1 MVKRLLFLLLLIPL
15 ADALLLVVVATRLGW
30 VLTVAIVVLT
40 ALLGM
45 LFVRAEGRHTMRRL
59 ESKLATGELP
69 TDELL
74 DGGLLIAAGAFLLT
88 PGLLTDALGAILVF
102 PPARY
107 VLRRGITKWVLV
119 PYLDRRTNGFVTGR
133 VYTVGVPWNAERP
146 GGDGGGS
153 GTVPIDVDD
162 TDGNPGDP

>member
-30 VLTVAIVVLT
+30 VLTVALVVLT

-59 ESKLATGELP
+59 QSKLATGELP

-102 PPARY
+102 PPTRY
-107 VLRRGITKWVLV
+107 VLRRGITRWVLV

-133 VYTVGVPWNAERP
+133 VYTVGVPWATERP
-146 GGDGGGS
+146 EGEDS
-153 GTVPIDVDD
+153 GTVPIDIEDAE
-162 TDGNPGDP
+162 GNPGDP